1 MNKLNIISFNANGL
15 SAHHKFSL
23 LLSKISHIHASII
36 LIQEFFTNSS
46 QFPDEFR
53 ISLFKSLWP
62 GSFFYS
68 KHLITLISPSF
79 TASHIFTS
87 NDQRIMDIKVSSKS
101 SSFIVRNIYA
111 PAEAQSNR
119 LFWQNLPPITSSYP
133 QIVGGDF
140 NTTVHL
146 RDRISS
152 SSTLTS
158 PNINLLPS
166 LFPNLID
173 FAGSLP
179 GPPKFT
185 FFRNSI
191 NYVSRSRI
199 DFILLSPSFISPSSS
214 SYTISLSS
222 LSDHRA
228 LIFKSSTTLPR
239 PQWRMNT
246 SLLSIPYVKN
256 NISSILSSYT
266 PPSSPS
272 NWDDC
277 KNDIKNFMSSISTSC
292 AKKTNSSIKNLTNR
306 IYKLENSKNPD
317 ITLISH
323 LKNILSK
330 LEHNKLTSLAI
341 RSKIKWYEQ
350 GEKPTS
356 YFYNRFKYRQS
367 NMNIDELFIN
377 PPNTSNSQVPSN
389 NTHQILDYAQSH
401 FSSLWSNPPPL
412 PPSSPL
418 FSYIPKLPPSSISS
432 LDSPI
437 SPQELYDTIKSK
449 EDHSSPGPDGIPY
462 KFYKLFPT
470 LITNILLP
478 IFNMI
483 TNGSPPPSS

>member
-1 MNKLNIISFNANGL
+1 MSMNKLNIISFNANGL

-46 QFPDEFR
+46 QFPDDFR

-87 NDQRIMDIKVSSKS
+87 TDQRIMDIKVSSKL

-119 LFWQNLPPITSSYP
+119 LFWQHLPPITSSYP

-152 SSTLTS
+152 SSTPTF

-228 LIFKSSTTLPR
+228 LIFKSSTTIPR
-239 PQWRMNT
+239 PQWHMNT

-277 KNDIKNFMSSISTSC
+277 KNDIKNFMSSISTSY

-306 IYKLENSKNPD
+306 IHKLENSNNPD

-330 LEHNKLTSLAI
+330 IEHNKLTLLAI
-341 RSKIKWYEQ
+341 RSKSNGMSKV
-350 GEKPTS
+350 KNLLHTS
-356 YFYNRFKYRQS
+356 
-367 NMNIDELFIN
+367 
-377 PPNTSNSQVPSN
+377 T
-389 NTHQILDYAQSH
+389 T
-401 FSSLWSNPPPL
+401 
-412 PPSSPL
+412 
-418 FSYIPKLPPSSISS
+418 
-432 LDSPI
+432 
-437 SPQELYDTIKSK
+437 
-449 EDHSSPGPDGIPY
+449 
-462 KFYKLFPT
+462 
-470 LITNILLP
+470 
-478 IFNMI
+478 
-483 TNGSPPPSS
+483 